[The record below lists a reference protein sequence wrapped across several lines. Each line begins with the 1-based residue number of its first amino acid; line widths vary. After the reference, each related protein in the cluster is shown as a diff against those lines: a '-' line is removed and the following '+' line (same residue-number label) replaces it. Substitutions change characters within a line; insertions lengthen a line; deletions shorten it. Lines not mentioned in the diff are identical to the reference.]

1 MNNTKNSIINLS
13 SFIVSGLIGL
23 YIYFN
28 LTKYGG
34 VDLLGKFNIHY
45 VVLLLLSQLGTL
57 GLHYSILRLSSE
69 KQNSNLDFAN
79 LYSGLTLIFISSFV
93 IFSIIEFI
101 QINLLINLSVSITDI
116 KYASIL
122 FALNRGIYW
131 YLNGKEEYIKMAI
144 VSPSRMILYFI
155 SINNLKN
162 SNLLE
167 QNLSSVFLMTEIII
181 LVLQVSMSFLVIKK
195 TTQTFRQSNIF
206 RKHLT
211 FSKQAFV
218 TSFLT
223 DISLKVDLIV
233 ISFLLGNNFVG
244 LYTFTS
250 ALGEGFIGILNVTRT
265 ISTPKFI
272 DIVNDKTRFKDHKK
286 NIFKIS
292 FIISG
297 LASTSIIVIAYFF
310 GERLSFLQ
318 GIKSEAFSSLLIVI
332 IGFFLMSYF
341 FSFEHILL
349 QLNYPFDHTKSLV
362 CLFVINLGLN
372 ILLINLYD
380 LNGAA
385 VATVFSYL
393 TYFFVLNYYF
403 DKRTGEQFIKFK

>member
-1 MNNTKNSIINLS
+1 MNNTKNSVINLT
-13 SFIVSGLIGL
+13 SFIISGLIGL
-23 YIYFN
+23 YIYFY

-45 VVLLLLSQLGTL
+45 VLLLLLSQLGTL
-57 GLHYSILRLSSE
+57 GIHYSILRLSSE
-69 KQNSNLDFAN
+69 KQNNNLDFAN

-93 IFSIIEFI
+93 LFSIIEFL
-101 QINLLINLSVSITDI
+101 QINLLINSPVSITDI
-116 KYASIL
+116 KYPSLL

-144 VSPSRMILYFI
+144 VSPSRMILYFA

-162 SNLLE
+162 NNLLE
-167 QNLSSVFLMTEIII
+167 QNLSSVFLITEIII
-181 LVLQVSMSFLVIKK
+181 LVIQVLMSFLVIKK
-195 TTQTFRQSNIF
+195 TTQTFRQLSMF
-206 RKHLT
+206 RKHLM
-211 FSKQAFV
+211 FSKNAFV

-272 DIVNDKTRFKDHKK
+272 DLINDKTRFKDHKK
-286 NIFKIS
+286 NIFKIC
-292 FIISG
+292 FVISG
-297 LASTSIIVIAYFF
+297 LASTSIIAIAYFF

-349 QLNYPFDHTKSLV
+349 QLNHPFDHTKSLL
-362 CLFVINLGLN
+362 CLFVINLTLN

-385 VATVFSYL
+385 VATVLSYVI
-393 TYFFVLNYYF
+393 YFFVLNFYLE
-403 DKRTGEQFIKFK
+403 KRTGEQFIRFK